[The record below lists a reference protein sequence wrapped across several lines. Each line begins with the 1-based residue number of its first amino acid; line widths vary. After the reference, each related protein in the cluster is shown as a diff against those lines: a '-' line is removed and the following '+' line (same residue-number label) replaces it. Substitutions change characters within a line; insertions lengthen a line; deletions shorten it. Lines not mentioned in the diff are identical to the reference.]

1 MKINISTTEIKNKIL
16 DSLNAGTSLSMLRL
30 GDGEM
35 IISNNDV
42 EKLESFCIKQI
53 GRKIKNSELK
63 LAQKNILDSV
73 LSCNMLGLPTL
84 AHCKKNILWN
94 NILSYYKYIHNN
106 HTTQW
111 INKDYC
117 SINSHLDLLYNGEI
131 YSIFE
136 QLNSIVIVSPRDIV
150 NKLYNKYPNIKNIE
164 WHSIPAEQ
172 KYEVVKNNKINIF
185 DELENISN
193 ILTSTS
199 RNGQFLIFGA
209 GPFGKHL
216 GSKFASAGGVALDM
230 GSVFDLFVGKHTRGP
245 GKGSSSKIDT
255 HLL

>member
-1 MKINISTTEIKNKIL
+1 MKINISTTEIKDKVL
-16 DSLNAGTSLSMLRL
+16 DSLNSGTSLSMLRL

-42 EKLESFCIKQI
+42 EKLENFCVKQI

-73 LSCNMLGLPTL
+73 LSCNILGLPTL
-84 AHCKKNILWN
+84 AHCKKNILWKS
-94 NILSYYKYIHNN
+94 IISYYDNVQNN
-106 HTTQW
+106 YPEKW

-117 SINSHLDLLYNGEI
+117 SINSHLDLLYSGDI
-131 YSIFE
+131 FSIFE
-136 QLNSIVIVSPRDIV
+136 ELKSIVIVSPRDV
-150 NKLYNKYPNIKNIE
+150 VVRMQKKYPNIKNIE
-164 WHSIPAEQ
+164 WYSIPAEQ
-172 KYEVVKNNKINIF
+172 RYEVVKNQKINIF

-193 ILTSTS
+193 KLTSAS
-199 RNGQFLIFGA
+199 RSGQLLIFGA

-216 GSKFASAGGVALDM
+216 GIRFASAGGVALDL

-245 GKGSSSKIDT
+245 GKGSTSNINT
-255 HLL
+255 YLL